1 MRRAQKL
8 LVLVLLAAALVVV
21 GSSRG
26 KAIAQV
32 NYGSAKLQWGVT
44 PIITLSLT
52 PNYQSGFGPQGGS
65 GSGSTP
71 APGSGATLG
80 GGTIDFG
87 NQVVQGFQ
95 YIYKYAVQASVV
107 TNDGLGFKLF
117 AEGASD
123 INDTTNSS
131 TVPINQILYWLVS
144 STSNNPFT
152 NATPFEKT
160 ASPTSSGCAAVVAVG
175 GQCINYAGSPPGTAV
190 IWSYPTAT
198 VGQPG
203 NTAKQGYDYQ
213 LHLGSVQ
220 NADTF
225 NVFITYTAVGN

>member
-1 MRRAQKL
+1 MRSAQKIL
-8 LVLVLLAAALVVV
+8 GLIFLAAVLVVV
-21 GSSRG
+21 GSARS

-52 PNYQSGFGPQGGS
+52 PNYQSGYGPQGGA

-71 APGSGATLG
+71 APGSGASLG

-87 NQVVQGFQ
+87 TQVVQGFQ
-95 YIYKYAVQASVV
+95 YIYKYALQASVV

-123 INDTTNSS
+123 INDTTNAS
-131 TVPINQILYWLVS
+131 TVPIDQILYWLVS
-144 STSNNPFT
+144 SGANSPFS

-160 ASPTSSGCAAVVAVG
+160 SSPTSSGCAAVAAAG

-190 IWSYPTAT
+190 VWSYPTAT

-203 NTAKQGYDYQ
+203 NAVKQGYDYQ

-220 NADTF
+220 NADSF
-225 NVFITYTAVGN
+225 NVYITYTAVGN